1 MGRAVLR
8 KRGNLQSG
16 CDKPSLEILF
26 GTTVCRQHEHESVI
40 LPCSVKDGHK
50 SQRAL
55 SFCGVKFYMS
65 LRFVSCFS
73 SVA

>member
-16 CDKPSLEILF
+16 CDKPALDILF
-26 GTTVCRQHEHESVI
+26 GTTVCRQYEQKSAI
-40 LPCSVKDGHK
+40 LPCSVKDRHE

-55 SFCGVKFYMS
+55 SFCGVKFYTS
-65 LRFVSCFS
+65 LRFVSWFS